1 MNENK
6 TFFKKQKSY
15 PVNSRASNRY
25 INYNNNNL
33 NNFYT
38 QINNNFSPNGYN
50 NLYIDDNILNANRK
64 MNNINLY
71 HFTDNNNKINLDINQ
86 GLQKENSYLRYSLD
100 KLKNNSN
107 LKDIEINKYKKKI
120 ISLLNCVKMKN
131 NELNMKNKLLSI
143 LNNEQDIRQIL
154 NENENNNI
162 NILSLSANKLTKY
175 KQKNEELK
183 NKMNYF
189 LTERKNLFNYINK
202 IKSDNIKIKKENDEK
217 DAKMKSLINF
227 YKRKNINISPNKNNS
242 SDNFYNQMQ
251 FISPNKELNNK
262 NYVTK
267 NYFTIKNKVYN
278 TTGKNNFDNN
288 KLLNSYKELKIQKNE
303 IEKKLFLKEKMIND
317 LLKKINDLQKI
328 KVIDVQNVDDGKLK
342 NYNNKLKI
350 TTFFLNIFKYNKES
364 NEKILEKK
372 DEFIKDL
379 ENDNKRLKRELNEL
393 KVKYNNLSVD
403 NQEYKQNKE
412 KLVEEKEETIKKLEN
427 DNKIL
432 IKEINELKAKHE
444 NLQLIQEEIIENSEN
459 KLGELKTKYE
469 KLLLEK
475 EEEKIKNSKTLKNE
489 LDKISSKYNDSL
501 LAKEKIINDSE
512 NTNEELKQKLIEIK
526 SNYEQSILLKEDK
539 INNLENSNKE
549 LEKQLNEI
557 KIKYMELISKE
568 QNKEDNIKELL
579 SKITSNEIEIK
590 ERNEKINIL
599 SNDLTKVNESINS
612 YKIKISDLEQI
623 IKNKDIEINKKDV
636 EIENNK
642 LKNEEFI
649 NNFNENVKIELKKEI
664 DKKDNENKT
673 LKNNFLQLK
682 NEFDKV
688 NNLRINDFNNI
699 NKLYKNLKITEEE
712 NNNLKNQNLE
722 LIEKIKTIEESN
734 KIKYNEIKTENDNLN
749 KINSQLNENLT
760 KSNEELKTLILKN
773 EENEK
778 TLKEKEL
785 EIKNLED
792 VSRALLDK
800 QKNYLEE
807 KDKNEYISPDTHYI
821 ISKKVYNQLTW
832 YLVSIFNPNDKTISN
847 DKINNYNNYKWVT
860 GLTISKNQ
868 LKKYNVIEN
877 GESQQSEQKEEKLYN
892 LNINNKKLKDKNQNK
907 STSVKDKKILF
918 GKFNDNGDK
927 FQLNKSNSNKN
938 VINIENRHNDE
949 ENSLISKIINYY
961 ENRELD
967 YEKKISELE
976 AQIRNTEEL
985 QLQTNSIKGI
995 SIENESDFI
1004 DFNISGG
1011 ENMIKYLKEKKILKK
1026 KDKDDDEDILNDIPG
1041 NESALDEVKGLQ
1053 FMNKYLKK
1061 DNKEKD
1067 KKFYNLSQKVE
1078 ELIKNLNYDSKM
1090 NPQISEILQLI
1101 GYSQDKIENII
1112 KNKILEKNKS

>member
-50 NLYIDDNILNANRK
+50 NLYIDDNILNTNRK

-86 GLQKENSYLRYSLD
+86 GLQKENNYLRYSLD

-251 FISPNKELNNK
+251 IISPNKELNNK

-328 KVIDVQNVDDGKLK
+328 KVIDAPNIDDGKLK
-342 NYNNKLKI
+342 NNNNKLKI

-579 SKITSNEIEIK
+579 TKITSNEIEIK

-599 SNDLTKVNESINS
+599 SNNLTKANESINS
-612 YKIKISDLEQI
+612 YKIKISELEQI
-623 IKNKDIEINKKDV
+623 IKNKDIEINKKDE

-642 LKNEEFI
+642 VKNEEYI
-649 NNFNENVKIELKKEI
+649 NNFNNKEIVFKKEI

-699 NKLYKNLKITEEE
+699 NKLYKNLQISKEE
-712 NNNLKNQNLE
+712 NNNLTNQNLE

-749 KINSQLNENLT
+749 KIISQLNENLT
-760 KSNEELKTLILKN
+760 KSNEELKSLILKN

-860 GLTISKNQ
+860 GLIISKNQ

-927 FQLNKSNSNKN
+927 FQLNKSNSNKT

-1112 KNKILEKNKS
+1112 KNKILDKNKS

>member
-50 NLYIDDNILNANRK
+50 NLYIDDNILNTNRK

-217 DAKMKSLINF
+217 DAKMQSLINF

-251 FISPNKELNNK
+251 IISPNKELNNK

-501 LAKEKIINDSE
+501 LAKEKIIKDSE
-512 NTNEELKQKLIEIK
+512 NTNEEIKQKLIEIK

-557 KIKYMELISKE
+557 KIKYMELLSKE

-579 SKITSNEIEIK
+579 TKITSNEIEIK
-590 ERNEKINIL
+590 EKNEKINIL

-649 NNFNENVKIELKKEI
+649 NNFNEKVKIELKKEI

-749 KINSQLNENLT
+749 KIISQLNENLT
-760 KSNEELKTLILKN
+760 KSNEELKSLILKN

-807 KDKNEYISPDTHYI
+807 KDKKEYISPDTHYI

-892 LNINNKKLKDKNQNK
+892 LKINDKKLKDKNQNK

-1112 KNKILEKNKS
+1112 KNKILDKNKS

>member
-50 NLYIDDNILNANRK
+50 NLYIDDNILNTNRK

-251 FISPNKELNNK
+251 IISPNKELNNK

-372 DEFIKDL
+372 DEFIKEL

-393 KVKYNNLSVD
+393 KVKYNNLSID

-475 EEEKIKNSKTLKNE
+475 EEEKIKNSKNLKNE

-557 KIKYMELISKE
+557 KIKYMELLSKE

-599 SNDLTKVNESINS
+599 SNNLTKANESINS
-612 YKIKISDLEQI
+612 YKIKISELEQI
-623 IKNKDIEINKKDV
+623 IKNKDIEINKKDE

-642 LKNEEFI
+642 VKNEEYI
-649 NNFNENVKIELKKEI
+649 NNFNNKEIVFKKEI

-699 NKLYKNLKITEEE
+699 NKLYKNLQISKEE
-712 NNNLKNQNLE
+712 NNNLTNQNLE

-892 LNINNKKLKDKNQNK
+892 LKINDKKLKDKNQNK

-1112 KNKILEKNKS
+1112 KNKILDKNKS

>member
-251 FISPNKELNNK
+251 IISPNKELNNK

-342 NYNNKLKI
+342 NNNNKLKI

-393 KVKYNNLSVD
+393 KVKYNNLSID

-526 SNYEQSILLKEDK
+526 SNYEQSILLREDK
-539 INNLENSNKE
+539 INNLESSNKE

-579 SKITSNEIEIK
+579 TKITSNEIEIK
-590 ERNEKINIL
+590 EKNEKINIL
-599 SNDLTKVNESINS
+599 SNNLTKANESINS
-612 YKIKISDLEQI
+612 YKIKISELEQI
-623 IKNKDIEINKKDV
+623 IKNKDIEINKKDE

-642 LKNEEFI
+642 VKNEEYI
-649 NNFNENVKIELKKEI
+649 NNFNNKEIVFKKEI

-699 NKLYKNLKITEEE
+699 NKLYKNLQISKEE
-712 NNNLKNQNLE
+712 NNNLTNQNLE

-1112 KNKILEKNKS
+1112 KNKILDKNKS

>member
-6 TFFKKQKSY
+6 IFFKKQKSY

-242 SDNFYNQMQ
+242 SDNFYNQIQ
-251 FISPNKELNNK
+251 IISPNKELNNK

-328 KVIDVQNVDDGKLK
+328 KVIDAPNVDDGKLK
-342 NYNNKLKI
+342 NNNNKLKI

-590 ERNEKINIL
+590 EKNEKINIL

-612 YKIKISDLEQI
+612 YKIKISELEQI
-623 IKNKDIEINKKDV
+623 IKIKDIEINKKDV

-807 KDKNEYISPDTHYI
+807 KDKKEYISPDIHYI

-892 LNINNKKLKDKNQNK
+892 LKINDKKLKDKNQNK

-1112 KNKILEKNKS
+1112 KNKILDKNKS

>member
-6 TFFKKQKSY
+6 IFFKKQKSY

-50 NLYIDDNILNANRK
+50 NLYIDDNILNTNRK

-251 FISPNKELNNK
+251 IISPNKELNNK

-328 KVIDVQNVDDGKLK
+328 KVIDAPNIDDGKLK
-342 NYNNKLKI
+342 NNNNKLKI

-393 KVKYNNLSVD
+393 KVKYNNLSID

-501 LAKEKIINDSE
+501 LAKEKIIKDSE
-512 NTNEELKQKLIEIK
+512 ITNEEIKQKLIEIK
-526 SNYEQSILLKEDK
+526 SNYEQSILLREDK
-539 INNLENSNKE
+539 INNLESSNKE

-579 SKITSNEIEIK
+579 TKITSNEIEIK
-590 ERNEKINIL
+590 EKNEKINIL

-612 YKIKISDLEQI
+612 YKIKISELEQI
-623 IKNKDIEINKKDV
+623 IKNKDIEINKKDE

-642 LKNEEFI
+642 VKNEEYI
-649 NNFNENVKIELKKEI
+649 NNFNNKEIVFKKEI

-699 NKLYKNLKITEEE
+699 NKLYKNLQISKEE
-712 NNNLKNQNLE
+712 NNNLTNQNLE

-860 GLTISKNQ
+860 GLIIPKNK

-1112 KNKILEKNKS
+1112 KNKILDKNKS